1 MAVSLAWYL
10 GDGSNCLYEVSC
22 SSSTMIKPRFE
33 NGKKTDDL
41 APKII
46 CVFVF
51 GFSACNQSATKK
63 VDQEKAAKVSDTS
76 PITAAMTFDKVSHDF
91 GTIEEG
97 ETVQTT
103 FNFTN
108 TGKVDLLI
116 VDARGSCGCT
126 VPKYPKNTP
135 IKPGETGQILVSFD
149 SNNKPNMQQKTVT
162 ISANTQ
168 SGRETLRIKA
178 MVNAD
183 PVKQKQRD
191 DLAKARQQ
199 QNPN

>member
-1 MAVSLAWYL
+1 MKKLIYL
-10 GDGSNCLYEVSC
+10 
-22 SSSTMIKPRFE
+22 
-33 NGKKTDDL
+33 
-41 APKII
+41 II
-46 CVFVF
+46 GVFVYS
-51 GFSACNQSATKK
+51 FSGCNENATKK
-63 VDQEKAAKVSDTS
+63 VDLEKAAEASNTS
-76 PITAAMTFDKVSHDF
+76 TLTAAMTFDKVSHDF
-91 GTIEEG
+91 GTIQEG

-135 IKPGETGQILVSFD
+135 IKPGETGEILVSFD

-178 MVNAD
+178 MVTAD